1 LLRGSRNPNLASPG
15 LAMYLDPQAG
25 SIVFQVAVAA
35 VLGGALTVR
44 RWWAGAADLLRGM
57 LARCRER

>member
-1 LLRGSRNPNLASPG
+1 
-15 LAMYLDPQAG
+15 MYLDPQAG
-25 SIVFQVAVAA
+25 SFVFQVAVAA

-57 LARCRER
+57 LARRRER

>member
-1 LLRGSRNPNLASPG
+1 
-15 LAMYLDPQAG
+15 MYLDPQAG

-44 RWWAGAADLLRGM
+44 RWWAGAANLLRGM
-57 LARCRER
+57 RGRRRER